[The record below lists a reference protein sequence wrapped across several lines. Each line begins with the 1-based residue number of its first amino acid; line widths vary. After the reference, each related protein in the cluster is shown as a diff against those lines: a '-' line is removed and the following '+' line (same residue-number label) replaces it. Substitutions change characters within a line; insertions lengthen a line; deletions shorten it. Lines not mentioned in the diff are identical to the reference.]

1 MVSRK
6 LTVTTIH
13 ACISSKVLMEQRG
26 RGGDA
31 YVYSPPDDGIAVPS
45 SAYEIAPRSAMMPA
59 RTHACKK
66 CGGVVWCKSGAGLV
80 VFLEEAGG
88 RRGG

>member
-1 MVSRK
+1 MHIIKSTNGTEGK
-6 LTVTTIH
+6 
-13 ACISSKVLMEQRG
+13 G
-26 RGGDA
+26 GGDA

-66 CGGVVWCKSGAGLV
+66 WAKVWWCGGASRVQV
-80 VFLEEAGG
+80 
-88 RRGG
+88 